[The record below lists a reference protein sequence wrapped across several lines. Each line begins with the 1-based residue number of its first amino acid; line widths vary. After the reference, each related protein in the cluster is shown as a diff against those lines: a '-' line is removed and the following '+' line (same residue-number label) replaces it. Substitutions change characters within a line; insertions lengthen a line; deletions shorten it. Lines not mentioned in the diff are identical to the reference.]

1 VIVAARIFVV
11 GGLTSFRAL
20 FYWLTPW
27 IYVPT
32 MLIAPIFQILLFAY
46 IGRSAGLESDEFY
59 LIGNALQYA
68 AIPCLFAMAQMVGG
82 ERYQNTLSA
91 ILVSPA
97 PRIPLFFGRSLPVV
111 INGAFVAAFSLLVG
125 ALILGVHLPASS
137 LAPLLLIVL
146 IAAFSCTGLGLVNAA
161 ASLRIRENAVLSNV
175 IFGFLL
181 IFTGANVP
189 LDSLPDWMGTMAQGL
204 PFTHAIKAARE
215 VAAGASLGDVRG
227 LLGAELLVGAI
238 YGVAGYALLR
248 WFEVLGRRYAT
259 LERS

>member
-1 VIVAARIFVV
+1 VIVAARIFVI
-11 GGLTSFRAL
+11 GGVTSFRGL
-20 FYWLTPW
+20 WYWLTPW

-46 IGRSAGLESDEFY
+46 IGRSAGLESDKFY

-68 AIPCLFAMAQMVGG
+68 SIPCLFAMAQMIGG

-111 INGAFVAAFSLLVG
+111 LNGAFV
-125 ALILGVHLPASS
+125 
-137 LAPLLLIVL
+137 
-146 IAAFSCTGLGLVNAA
+146 AAFSCTGLGLVNAA

-189 LDSLPDWMGTMAQGL
+189 LDDLPDWMSTAAQGM
-204 PFTHAIKAARE
+204 PFTHAIKAARQL
-215 VAAGASLGDVRG
+215 ADGASLADVRG
-227 LLGAELLVGAI
+227 LIGAELLVGAI
-238 YGVAGYALLR
+238 YGIAGYALLR
-248 WFEVLGRRYAT
+248 WFEILSRRNAS